1 MENLIL
7 TYQEV
12 QQKIK
17 RIAHEIYEK
26 NYHEEE
32 IVFAGIYERGYQLA
46 QLLEKEVDNIAKNIN
61 TSLVKISLDKYAPL
75 QSEIELDVDIKTLEN
90 KIIILVDDVLNT
102 GRTLAYSL
110 KPFLNCEIKQLHT
123 AILVDRNHPQFPISA
138 DFVGYSLSTT
148 IQEHILV
155 DLSEDKGGVYL
166 K

>member
-1 MENLIL
+1 MADLIL
-7 TYQEV
+7 TRQQV
-12 QQKIK
+12 LQKIK
-17 RIAHEIYEK
+17 RIAHEVYEK
-26 NYHEEE
+26 NYHEKE

-46 QLLEKEVDNIAKNIN
+46 QLLEAEVREIAQID

-75 QSEIELDVDIKTLEN
+75 QSEIVLDVEMSQLEN

-110 KPFLNCEIKQLHT
+110 KPFLNCEVKQLHT
-123 AILVDRNHPQFPISA
+123 AILIDRNYPQFPISA

-148 IQEHILV
+148 VQEHIIV
-155 DLSEDKGGVYL
+155 DLSEENGGVYL

>member
-1 MENLIL
+1 MPNLIL
-7 TYQEV
+7 THQ
-12 QQKIK
+12 QILQKIK

-26 NYHEEE
+26 NYHEKE

-46 QLLEKEVDNIAKNIN
+46 QLLEAEFHAISQIDTV
-61 TSLVKISLDKYAPL
+61 LVKISLDKYAPL
-75 QSEIELDVDIKTLEN
+75 QTEIVLDIEMSKLEN

-110 KPFLNCEIKQLHT
+110 KPFLNCEVKQLHT
-123 AILVDRNHPQFPISA
+123 AVLIDRNYPQFPISA

-148 IQEHILV
+148 VQEHIIV
-155 DLSEDKGGVYL
+155 DLSEENAGVYL